1 MSNFEQEEEAGLF
14 GIRMFW
20 MWGIAIAAFCLAVAA
35 LVALTTP
42 WFNNQERR
50 GVESSRA
57 FVESKKELLLKLA
70 GDYDAL
76 NTSIAAHK
84 DEPSFVDAA
93 ERQKKSLVARM
104 KIESETLPKEEVPPA
119 VRGLISP

>member
-1 MSNFEQEEEAGLF
+1 MSNFEQEEEATLF

-20 MWGIAIAAFCLAVAA
+20 MWGIAISALCLVIAA
-35 LVALTTP
+35 LVTLTTP
-42 WFNNQERR
+42 WFNNQERK
-50 GVESSRA
+50 GIESSHA
-57 FVESKKELLLKLA
+57 FVQSKKEFLLKLA

-104 KIESETLPKEEVPPA
+104 KLEAESLPKEEVPPA
-119 VRGLISP
+119 VRGLIAP

>member
-1 MSNFEQEEEAGLF
+1 MPNFDEEEEATLF

-20 MWGIAIAAFCLAVAA
+20 MWAIAISALALAISA
-35 LVALTTP
+35 LVSLTTP
-42 WFNNQERR
+42 WFNNQERK
-50 GVESSRA
+50 GIESSHA
-57 FVESKKELLLKLA
+57 FVQSKKEFLLKLA

-76 NTSIAAHK
+76 NTAIAAHK

-104 KIESETLPKEEVPPA
+104 KVEAESLPKEEVPAA
-119 VRGLISP
+119 VRGLVSP